1 MNGLKI
7 IIAILVLAA
16 TVHTPIAQA
25 EKVPVQLAQ
34 LEPED
39 YPDYVNSGVRK
50 YNYGDY
56 KGAISDYDQAYRL
69 SPKEATAY
77 SNRGAARA
85 ASGNK
90 AGCNCRLHLRDNSG
104 SRQQHGVQ

>member
-69 SPKEATAY
+69 SPLKSY
-77 SNRGAARA
+77 SIQQSR
-85 ASGNK
+85 
-90 AGCNCRLHLRDNSG
+90 CG
-104 SRQQHGVQ
+104 SCSFRQQSRVQLQITPTR